1 MFMKN
6 MLKMFK
12 NKKAVSPLIATIL
25 LIAFAVALGAVVM
38 SWGRNVE
45 FLKEEPGTE
54 KCVDVNLKIEKINDI
69 PQVFYG
75 GTGSDGFIKFTISNT
90 GSYDIDQL
98 IVWVIGEKDTNIV
111 ELKQSSIKIGY
122 PLIKEIKHDFDNY
135 GEVKKLKFIPKIR
148 IDNLIVTCAK
158 NALEEERISPV
169 S

>member
-6 MLKMFK
+6 MLKISK

-54 KCVDVNLKIEKINDI
+54 KCADVNLKIEEINEI

-75 GTGSDGFIKFTISNT
+75 GTGSDGFIKFTISNI

-122 PLIKEIKHDFDNY
+122 PLIKEIKHDFDKLLIRKPKASRAESK
-135 GEVKKLKFIPKIR
+135 EVYLLAKCY
-148 IDNLIVTCAK
+148 NLNSA
-158 NALEEERISPV
+158 
-169 S
+169 